1 MANLIAQGKLTAS
14 TIDIINVIRKNAS
27 PEYQSKVPEVN
38 EIDDIV
44 AVGKI
49 IYGNPAFANQFVN
62 ALVNRIAFVLMESAT
77 FNNPYA
83 ILKKGYIDFGETIED
98 IFVNIA
104 QVVEYDPNKA
114 KSREFARTFP
124 DVRAAF
130 YKMNWRVMYPVT
142 IQNEDLKLAFLSVD
156 GVTDLITKII
166 DSITRAYEY
175 DEFLLF
181 KYLLIKAIANGKM
194 FPVGVDGSDLK
205 NYASAFKSMRNKLQ
219 FMRDEYNEAHVKN
232 NTGDTNIC
240 VFLDAD
246 FDAQFDV
253 NVLASAFN
261 MDKANFIG
269 RRFLIDD
276 WTSFD
281 NERWETIRQNTID
294 TLGGSSE
301 GVVEEVTDEELA
313 LMADVHGI
321 VIDERWFQVYDNLIE
336 MKETQVASGLYWNYF
351 YHSWKTVAHSP
362 FANAIVFVD
371 NSATTSPLDSFK
383 LLVTDVTKVGNASVV
398 NFEPQLGG
406 TLQSTDV
413 QLSQNI
419 EDAIEDGVAIQKYG
433 SIMFPKSANEK
444 SYDLEATIGG
454 TKYITAT
461 ACMLSGLD
469 VGTEITFQKSDS

>member
-1 MANLIAQGKLTAS
+1 MARLVAQTKLNAT
-14 TIDIINVIRKNAS
+14 TIDILNVIRKNAS

-44 AVGKI
+44 SVGKI
-49 IYGNPAFANQFVN
+49 IYGTPAFANQFVN

-124 DVRAAF
+124 DIRSAF

-142 IQNEDLKLAFLSVD
+142 VQNEDLKMAFLSVE

-181 KYLLIKAIANGKM
+181 KYLLIKAIAHGKM
-194 FPVGVDGSDLK
+194 YPVAVDGSDLK
-205 NYASAFKSMRNKLQ
+205 NYASAFKAMRNTLQ
-219 FMRDEYNEAHVKN
+219 FMKDIYNEAGVKN
-232 NTGDTNIC
+232 NTDDSNIC
-240 VFLDAD
+240 IFLDAN

-276 WTSFD
+276 WTTFD
-281 NERWETIRQNTID
+281 NDRWATIRENTID
-294 TLGGSSE
+294 TLKGDTST
-301 GVVEEVTDEELA
+301 VVEEVTAEELA

-321 VIDERWFQVYDNLIE
+321 IIDERWFQVYDNLIQ
-336 MKETQVASGLYWNYF
+336 MKEKEVSSGLYWNYF

-371 NSATTSPLDSFK
+371 SNASVSLPDNFVVD
-383 LLVTDVTKVGNASVV
+383 VTDVSKVSGATVINVALDEATSLA
-398 NFEPQLGG
+398 P
-406 TLQSTDV
+406 SDV
-413 QLSQNI
+413 EYTQT
-419 EDAIEDGVAIQKYG
+419 EKMTEDGVAVQKYG
-433 SIMFPKSANEK
+433 SYILPKNALAENYVIGASIK
-444 SYDLEATIGG
+444 GTSYA
-454 TKYITAT
+454 TAT
-461 ACMLSGLD
+461 TSLGALS
-469 VGTEITFQKSDS
+469 VGSKITFAKLS